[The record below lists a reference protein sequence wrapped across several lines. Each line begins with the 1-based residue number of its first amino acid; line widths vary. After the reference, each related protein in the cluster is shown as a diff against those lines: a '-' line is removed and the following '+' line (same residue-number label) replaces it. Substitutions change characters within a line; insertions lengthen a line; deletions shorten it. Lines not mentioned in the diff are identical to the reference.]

1 MKIPSLLAAG
11 LLSVAV
17 SASALAHEFKLGDLM
32 IDHPWARAS
41 IGQAPNGA
49 AYMSIMTEGSETD
62 RLLAVES
69 DVAERVELHNHMMDD
84 GVMRMRQVEAI
95 EVAPGEPTVLRP
107 GGLHVMMMGLKS
119 PLVEGE
125 SFSMTLVFEKAGRV
139 EVEVEIEGATQ
150 TETPEKMEHMHHD
163 KSS

>member
-32 IDHPWARAS
+32 IDRPWARAS

-49 AYMSIMTEGSETD
+49 AYMSIMTKGSETD

-69 DVAERVELHNHMMDD
+69 DVAKRVELHNHMMED
-84 GVMRMRQVEAI
+84 GVMKMRQVEAI

-139 EVEVEIEGATQ
+139 EVEVDIESATQ
-150 TETPEKMEHMHHD
+150 TETPEKMEHMHDD

>member
-1 MKIPSLLAAG
+1 MRFTSLLAAG
-11 LLSVAV
+11 LLSVAI

-49 AYMSIMTEGSETD
+49 AYMAIMTKGDEID
-62 RLLAVES
+62 RLVAVES
-69 DVAERVELHNHMMDD
+69 DVAKRIELHTHLMEE
-84 GVMRMRQVEAI
+84 GVMKMRQVEAI
-95 EVAPGEPTVLRP
+95 EVAPGEPTMLQP
-107 GGLHVMMMGLKS
+107 GGLHVMLMGLKS

-125 SFSMTLVFEKAGRV
+125 SFPLTLVFENAGRV
-139 EVEVEIEGATQ
+139 EVEVKIENATQ
-150 TETPEKMEHMHHD
+150 TDAPKTMEHMEHD